1 MNLMCYMIR
10 RIAKRIL
17 LVDLN
22 HRVLSC
28 AEHGH

>member
-1 MNLMCYMIR
+1 MTLMCYMLR

-22 HRVLSC
+22 HSVLSC
-28 AEHGH
+28 AAHEH